1 MEDEIDLRKY
11 LDVLFRHWKLIVSI
25 TVIAVIVAGLVSFLG
40 IPLTYEAKASVLLT
54 KTRAE
59 IVFEPKYQTSLL
71 EEQEELKKAL
81 VALVKSNTVA
91 ADVIEQLANSLE
103 TYERSITRIQDNINV
118 RTEGDLIEIMAK
130 STDANR
136 AAEIANA
143 WAESY
148 VSYINGLYAGSILS
162 PEELQAQAVAAKQEY
177 EERQQEFEYIV
188 GNNTI
193 AELNQKIADKELL
206 MDVISLREQI
216 AAGSLSPASAAA
228 NSLAIVLVQA
238 GAFTTLPS
246 QIQVALDGL
255 TSLSASNAALLHDID
270 ALISTL
276 ESRIGGQRGQSINEL
291 QKEILILKAD
301 LEKEVAIYQELI
313 RARDVAWET
322 YTTLDNKATE
332 LKVASQAQDIVV
344 RVAVPAIVPGTP
356 ISAHKITNIVIALVL
371 GAIIGIFGAFVM
383 EYFRSPGRTS
393 ESGTVD
399 QINDKSDVSSE
410 L

>member
-1 MEDEIDLRKY
+1 MYPD
-11 LDVLFRHWKLIVSI
+11 DV
-25 TVIAVIVAGLVSFLG
+25 
-40 IPLTYEAKASVLLT
+40 
-54 KTRAE
+54 
-59 IVFEPKYQTSLL
+59 PK
-71 EEQEELKKAL
+71 
-81 VALVKSNTVA
+81 
-91 ADVIEQLANSLE
+91 
-103 TYERSITRIQDNINV
+103 
-118 RTEGDLIEIMAK
+118 DLIEIMAK